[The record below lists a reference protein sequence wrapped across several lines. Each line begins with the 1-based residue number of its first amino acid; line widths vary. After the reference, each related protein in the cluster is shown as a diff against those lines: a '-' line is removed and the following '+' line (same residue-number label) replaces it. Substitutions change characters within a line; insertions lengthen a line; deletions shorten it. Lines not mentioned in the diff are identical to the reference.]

1 VRAAT
6 LGLLA
11 AAAPLLMPAC
21 GGDGG
26 GGGSPTDQAL
36 ACIEESGVPA
46 RKVPPHEIEI
56 GPSEARVEVFRT
68 VADAESAEL
77 ADRAPGAE
85 QIGRALLHVDKAPED
100 ILRKVELCLEELAK

>member
-1 VRAAT
+1 MRAAT

-11 AAAPLLMPAC
+11 AAALAPLSGC

-36 ACIEESGVPA
+36 ACIEDSGVPA
-46 RKVPPHEIEI
+46 RKVPPHRIEI
-56 GPSEARVEVFRT
+56 GPSDARVEVFRT

-85 QIGRALLHVDKAPED
+85 QIGRTLLHVDEAPED
-100 ILRKVELCLEELAK
+100 LLRKVELCLEELAK